1 MSVVYANQGN
11 YLLQLPL
18 GSKEE
23 LWQGGPGAIRL
34 VQGGRDEAFLSHSL
48 SLFFLVHH
56 WPFLQESQIVSMSG
70 MVSFLKKQTKLLEV
84 QTADACGRDP
94 EHILR
99 EDPEHDLRSREPG
112 KGQDFCTLIQGDQY
126 TVHRDWDSWDLSL
139 YYCFFF
145 LLTKQISASACVSE
159 LGAAMQRITPLWHVG
174 VSRREGRRG
183 EARIESSQG
192 SLPAS
197 SLQREKHTRLL
208 LRVFMR
214 RLSGTVKIEAPTE
227 KKSSPNLSFIK

>member
-1 MSVVYANQGN
+1 MEIQGN

-23 LWQGGPGAIRL
+23 RWQGGPGAIRL
-34 VQGGRDEAFLSHSL
+34 VQGGRNAAFLPHSL

-84 QTADACGRDP
+84 QTADACGQDS

-99 EDPEHDLRSREPG
+99 EGLKHSLSSREPG
-112 KGQDFCTLIQGDQY
+112 KGQAFRTLIQGDHY
-126 TVHRDWDSWDLSL
+126 TVHRDWGQLGFVTL
-139 YYCFFF
+139 QLFF
-145 LLTKQISASACVSE
+145 LLTKQVAANACGTE

-174 VSRREGRRG
+174 VSRREGRRDQNRVQPG
-183 EARIESSQG
+183 
-192 SLPAS
+192 LP
-197 SLQREKHTRLL
+197 L
-208 LRVFMR
+208 
-214 RLSGTVKIEAPTE
+214 
-227 KKSSPNLSFIK
+227 